1 MVKYRRRACRPC
13 IAAIVAIYISCRTS
27 DGICRMKFAT
37 AVKVLCVTGL
47 LFGVGAGS
55 AFAQAVKKAPESR
68 EQITFSYAPVVKL
81 AAPAVVNVYVRQRL
95 RQDPAFSNPIFE
107 QFFGRQFGQS
117 ERLQNSLG
125 SGVIVAPN
133 GIVVTN
139 NHVVQGDAGTEIKV
153 ALADAREFDAKV
165 LLKDERTDLAVLQ
178 IKNAG
183 LEFPYLTFADADLL
197 EVGDMV
203 LAIGNPF
210 GVGQTVTSGIVSAL
224 ARTRVGISD
233 YQFFIQTDAA
243 INPGNSGGALVDMQ
257 GRLVGINTA
266 IFSKSGGSQGIGF
279 AIPANMVRLVVDSAL
294 QGGAVRR
301 PWLGAN
307 LNAVSPENANAAGLD
322 RAAGALVS
330 EVADGGPAS
339 AAGLRTGDII
349 VSVDGK
355 EISDP
360 NAFLYRFTTR
370 GTSGEA
376 SLEILRA
383 GTRRKLSVQLMV
395 APETP
400 PRDARDLTGN
410 NPLGGAKVANLSPAV
425 ADELSIAES
434 KGVVVVETEA
444 NSIARRIGVQ
454 PGDIIAEIN
463 GEKIDTARNLEKL
476 VGKGARVWRLTIRRG
491 GQNIRTVISG

>member
-1 MVKYRRRACRPC
+1 MK
-13 IAAIVAIYISCRTS
+13 IAAVKALIVS
-27 DGICRMKFAT
+27 GIIFAATPALVFAET
-37 AVKVLCVTGL
+37 AKKV
-47 LFGVGAGS
+47 
-55 AFAQAVKKAPESR
+55 PESK
-68 EQITFSYAPVVKL
+68 EQITFSYSPVVKR
-81 AAPAVVNVYVRQRL
+81 AAPAVVNVYVRQRV
-95 RQDPAFSNPIFE
+95 RQGFSNPFLE
-107 QFFGRQFGQS
+107 QFFGGGFGHS
-117 ERLQNSLG
+117 ERIQNSLG
-125 SGVIVAPN
+125 SGVIVGPS

-139 NHVVQGDAGTEIKV
+139 NHVVAGDAGTEIKV

-178 IKNAG
+178 IKASG
-183 LEFPYLTFADADLL
+183 IEFPYLTFADADQL

-210 GVGQTVTSGIVSAL
+210 GVGQTITSGIISAL

-257 GRLVGINTA
+257 GRLAGINTA

-279 AIPANMVRLVVDSAL
+279 AIPANMVRLVVDSAQL
-294 QGGAVRR
+294 GGSVRR

-307 LNAVSPENANAAGLD
+307 LIEVNPEFAKAAGLD

-330 EVADGGPAS
+330 YVADDGPAA
-339 AAGLRTGDII
+339 AAGLKTGDII

-355 EISDP
+355 EVTDP

-376 SLEILRA
+376 SIEALRG
-383 GTRRKLSVQLMV
+383 GTRRTLSIKLQI

-400 PRDARDLTGN
+400 PRDTRDLGGTQ
-410 NPLGGAKVANLSPAV
+410 PLSGAKVANLSPAV
-425 ADELSIAES
+425 AEELSITET

-444 NSIARRIGVQ
+444 MSIARRLGIQ
-454 PGDIIAEIN
+454 PGDIVVQIN
-463 GEKIDTARNLEKL
+463 GEKIETSSGLEKL
-476 VGKGARVWRLTIRRG
+476 LAKQVRAWRVTLERG
-491 GQNIRTVISG
+491 GEPIELSIRL

>member
-1 MVKYRRRACRPC
+1 
-13 IAAIVAIYISCRTS
+13 
-27 DGICRMKFAT
+27 MKLAT
-37 AVKVLCVTGL
+37 AFKAFLLLGSLVCINLHPALSQVSKKV
-47 LFGVGAGS
+47 
-55 AFAQAVKKAPESR
+55 PESR
-68 EQITFSYAPVVKL
+68 EQITFSYAPVVKRV
-81 AAPAVVNVYVRQRL
+81 APAVVNVYVRQRV
-95 RQDPAFSNPIFE
+95 RQGPAFTNPIFE
-107 QFFGRQFGQS
+107 QFFGQQFGQS

-125 SGVIVAPN
+125 SGVIVAPT

-165 LLKDERTDLAVLQ
+165 LLKDERTDLAILQ
-178 IKNAG
+178 IKNAD

-257 GRLVGINTA
+257 GRLVGVNTA

-294 QGGAVRR
+294 QGGTVRR
-301 PWLGAN
+301 PWLGAS
-307 LNAVSPENANAAGLD
+307 LVEVTPEIANAAGLD

-330 EVADGGPAS
+330 NVAGGGPA
-339 AAGLRTGDII
+339 AAGGLRAGDII

-355 EISDP
+355 DISDP
-360 NAFLYRFTTR
+360 NAFQYRFTTR
-370 GTSGEA
+370 GASGEA
-376 SLEILRA
+376 SLEVLRA
-383 GTRRKLSVQLMV
+383 GTRRQLSVPLTV
-395 APETP
+395 APEVP
-400 PRDARDLTGN
+400 PRDARDIAGN

-425 ADELSIAES
+425 ADELSITETS
-434 KGVVVVETEA
+434 GVVVLETEA
-444 NSIARRIGVQ
+444 YSIARRIGVQ

-463 GEKIDTARNLEKL
+463 GEKIETSRGLEKL
-476 VGKGARVWRLTIRRG
+476 VGKAARVWRLTIRRG
-491 GQNIRTVISG
+491 GQNIRTVIAG